1 MRIWVGPEQLP
12 KNARFSG
19 LAQLRVEDS
28 VLGRVGRVRA
38 VATFDRLQRDDVL
51 APARQSLADVPDRQ
65 RAELVVID
73 QPRRRVIWVGGV
85 LQCLLSTADG
95 SARLRRD
102 SAQTRAH
109 AARDLA
115 WRVDQRR
122 RAIMRAG
129 PARLEMLVR
138 TLRPIDVVAL
148 ASFQRR
154 TGGTEITAHNWP
166 RIEPESGRVPF
177 LNLLTSSFAH
187 RPGGQRG
194 WVAAEGGRLV
204 GLSAARPRAGGLVWD
219 AAHLLADEDTVAAD
233 LLDEVVACAASHA
246 ARRVFLEAPTGGRG
260 QDVARRAAFERFT
273 SSELY
278 VLSPGAKVERTDL
291 FEARPRLRADE
302 QTLFQLYMAAVPAPV
317 RAAEA
322 MTLEEW
328 SALYPGRKRWQPS
341 FTGARQQYVWELGTS
356 MVGWLEVTFGQR
368 SQFMELLVH
377 PRYEDAADRLLRYA
391 MLQVSPKAPVYAVV
405 REYQPY
411 LASALQRAG
420 FRLAAEHELFVKL
433 LAVRV
438 REPRL
443 VTANVVGG

>member
-1 MRIWVGPEQLP
+1 
-12 KNARFSG
+12 
-19 LAQLRVEDS
+19 
-28 VLGRVGRVRA
+28 
-38 VATFDRLQRDDVL
+38 
-51 APARQSLADVPDRQ
+51 
-65 RAELVVID
+65 
-73 QPRRRVIWVGGV
+73 
-85 LQCLLSTADG
+85 
-95 SARLRRD
+95 
-102 SAQTRAH
+102 
-109 AARDLA
+109 
-115 WRVDQRR
+115 
-122 RAIMRAG
+122 
-129 PARLEMLVR
+129 MLVR

-154 TGGTEITAHNWP
+154 AGATEITAHNWP
-166 RIEPESGRVPF
+166 RVEPESRRVPY
-177 LNLLTSSFAH
+177 LSLVSNALAH

-194 WVAAEGGRLV
+194 WVAEQDGRVV
-204 GLSAARPRAGGLVWD
+204 GLAVARPRAGGLVWD
-219 AAHLLADEDTVAAD
+219 VASLHARPGEDTVAAD
-233 LLDEVVACAASHA
+233 LLEQVVSCAGSHA
-246 ARRVFLEAPTGGRG
+246 ARRVFLEAPAGGRG
-260 QDVARRAAFERFT
+260 LDVARRAAFERFT

-278 VLSPGAKVERTDL
+278 VLAPGAKVERTDL

-302 QTLFQLYMAAVPAPV
+302 QTLFQLYTASVPAPV

-328 SALYPGRKRWQPS
+328 GALYPGRKRWQPS
-341 FTGARQQYVWELGTS
+341 FTGSRQQYVWELGTS
-356 MVGWLEVTFGQR
+356 IVGWLEVIFGQR

-391 MLQVSPKAPVYAVV
+391 LLQISPKAPVYVTV

-420 FRLAAEHELFVKL
+420 FRLAAQHELFVKL